1 MLQPKFEN
9 AQYRGTVIRLKDY
22 CKYIFTIIL
31 KYIIIIAVFLATFY
45 LTFNLFKLLI
55 PETDEKGTFNS
66 LSVGAA
72 LITFFSSIIS
82 LMSLADSECMKKYEN
97 NLHILE
103 SRYLDNQK
111 ISGWNF
117 LQRHSHNINS
127 VNYQIESASFTL
139 YAGSKPN
146 EKFKIPIPALS
157 MDLLDVHCIS
167 EVYRLKKFTPK
178 FLNYILKEQENQKFQ
193 KVNGKISKNDPV
205 YYITLPN
212 HISALYQNVLTHKI
226 LKYITALCL
235 ILLLCAIISTIIY
248 PITALVIM

>member
-1 MLQPKFEN
+1 MFQPKFEN
-9 AQYRGTVIRLKDY
+9 AQYFGTIIGLKDY
-22 CKYIFTIIL
+22 YRYIFTIIL
-31 KYIIIIAVFLATFY
+31 KYMIIISVFLATFY
-45 LTFNLFKLLI
+45 LTFNLFKFLV

-82 LMSLADSECMKKYEN
+82 LMSLVDSECMKKYEN

-117 LQRHSHNINS
+117 LQRHSYNINS
-127 VNYQIESASFTL
+127 VNYQIKSASFTL
-139 YAGSKPN
+139 YAGSDPN
-146 EKFKIPIPALS
+146 EKLQIPIPALA

-167 EVYRLKKFTPK
+167 EVYRLKKFTPQ
-178 FLNYILKEQENQKFQ
+178 FLNYILKEQENQRPQ
-193 KVNGKISKNDPV
+193 NVNGKISKNDPI

-212 HISALYQNVLTHKI
+212 HISALYQNVLMHKI

-235 ILLLCAIISTIIY
+235 ILLLCAIISTITY
-248 PITALVIM
+248 PIIASIIM

>member
-9 AQYRGTVIRLKDY
+9 AQYSGAVIGLKEY
-22 CKYIFTIIL
+22 CRYIFTIIL
-31 KYIIIIAVFLATFY
+31 KYMIIIAVFSATFY
-45 LTFNLFKLLI
+45 LTFNLFKLLV

-127 VNYQIESASFTL
+127 FNYQIKSASFTL
-139 YAGSKPN
+139 YAGSEPN
-146 EKFKIPIPALS
+146 EKLKISIPALS
-157 MDLLDVHCIS
+157 VDLLDVHCIS

-178 FLNYILKEQENQKFQ
+178 FLKYLLKEQENQKPQ
-193 KVNGKISKNDPV
+193 KVNSKISKNDPV

-212 HISALYQNVLTHKI
+212 HISALYHNVLTHKI

-235 ILLLCAIISTIIY
+235 ILLSCSIISTIIY
-248 PITALVIM
+248 PITASIIM